1 VTRLSIVIATY
12 NAARTLERC
21 LDSIAAQARPDV
33 EVIVIDG
40 GSTDG
45 TIDILAARQ
54 ESLGH
59 WRSEADRGLY
69 DAWNKGVIES
79 RGDYIAFLGA
89 DDAFVPGAIARILAL
104 ASQGTDLISYRGEV
118 VDLEGRTLGVIGHRW
133 SYRGLAR
140 RMGIC
145 HPGALHARYLFARV
159 GLFDVRYRIAADY
172 EWMLRLPAS
181 TTSTFA
187 EDVLV
192 RIEDGGVSRRR
203 RMATMKEYWR
213 IQSECPRL
221 GRAWASFVFVDRL
234 WRPYAAR
241 AIGLHY

>member
-21 LDSIAAQARPDV
+21 LDSIAVQATPDV

-45 TIDILAARQ
+45 TVEILEARQ
-54 ESLGH
+54 QSLGH
-59 WRSEADRGLY
+59 WRSEVDRGLY
-69 DAWNKGVIES
+69 DAWNKGVVES

-89 DDAFVPGAIARILAL
+89 DDAFVPGAINRILAL
-104 ASQGTDLISYRGEV
+104 TSQGADLISYRGEV
-118 VDLEGRTLGVIGHRW
+118 VDLEGRTLGLIGRRW

-145 HPGALHARYLFARV
+145 HPGALHARKLFTRV
-159 GLFDVRYRIAADY
+159 GLFDVQYRIAADY
-172 EWMLRLPAS
+172 AWMLRLPPS

-187 EDVLV
+187 DDVLV

-213 IQSECPRL
+213 IQSRCPRL
-221 GRAWASFVFVDRL
+221 GRAWATLVFVDRL

-241 AIGLHY
+241 ALRLHY